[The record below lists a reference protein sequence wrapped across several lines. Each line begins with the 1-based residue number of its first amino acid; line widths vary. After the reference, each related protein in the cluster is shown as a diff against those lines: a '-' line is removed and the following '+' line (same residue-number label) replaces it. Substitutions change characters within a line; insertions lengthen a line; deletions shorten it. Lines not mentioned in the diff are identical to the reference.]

1 MIAGRCLRHML
12 PVCSV
17 RSEIFSLAGRFTCTS
32 ASIAITSSL
41 GRVSRQESE
50 RDADTIANIAFI
62 GGDANRE
69 LSDQRPENYL
79 GKISKKVL
87 ESQCVPGEPSLWNAD
102 SVEQFWARRRELLA
116 EAFNAFLAEALPGRH
131 LS

>member
-1 MIAGRCLRHML
+1 MRDREPLACDRAICIDRHHIFPRAGF
-12 PVCSV
+12 
-17 RSEIFSLAGRFTCTS
+17 EAG
-32 ASIAITSSL
+32 
-41 GRVSRQESE
+41 E
-50 RDADTIANIAFI
+50 RKDADTITNIAFI
-62 GGDANRE
+62 SGDTNRE

-79 GKISKKVL
+79 GKIAKRVL
-87 ESQCVPGEPSLWNAD
+87 ESQCVPGEPSLWSAD